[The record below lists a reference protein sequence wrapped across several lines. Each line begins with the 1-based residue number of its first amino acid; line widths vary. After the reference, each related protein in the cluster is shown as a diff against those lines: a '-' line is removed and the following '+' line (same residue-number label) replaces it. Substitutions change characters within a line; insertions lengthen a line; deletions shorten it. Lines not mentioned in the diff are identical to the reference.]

1 MEHLSEEELNFLY
14 DVMLSLK
21 NREECKRL
29 FSDLCTVREL
39 SAMAQRLS
47 VARLLKQGKT
57 FTEIEEETGASSA
70 TIARINRCLHYG
82 SGGYSLVLDELT
94 AEG

>member
-29 FSDLCTVREL
+29 FSDLCTEREL

-57 FTEIEEETGASSA
+57 FTDIEEETGASSA
-70 TIARINRCLHYG
+70 TIARINRLHYG